1 MSDILITGATRTAIG
16 AFNGMFAKV
25 GAVALG
31 TASTTAS
38 LASCDLN
45 PSLVDEVIFGNVLQ
59 SGLGQN
65 PARQIAIK
73 SNIPIST
80 PAFTVNQVCGSGM
93 KAVDLA
99 WKQIK
104 SGDSKIIIAGGT
116 ENMSQSPYILPA
128 MRSGARLG
136 NAAAIDTILRDA
148 LTDALGDYHMGITAE
163 DIAVKYD
170 ISRQRQDEFALE
182 SQRKYAAALENAIFK
197 TEITPLTTHKR
208 GKEIILD
215 IDEHPRA
222 DASASSLAS
231 LKAVFKK
238 GGSVTA
244 GNASG
249 INDGAASMVVLEDT
263 MLDSV
268 NIQPS
273 ACVKIKDI
281 ASCGC
286 EPELMGL
293 GPIYAVEKLLK
304 RQKMNVESIDIW
316 EINEAFA
323 SQSLAVIEELKI
335 DPAKINV
342 NGGAIALGHPVG
354 ASGARIIVTLIHE
367 MKRRDVQFGVATLCV
382 GGGMGLAILLENI
395 N

>member
-1 MSDILITGATRTAIG
+1 MPDILITGATRTAIG
-16 AFNGMFAKV
+16 AFNGMFTKV
-25 GAVALG
+25 GAVDLG
-31 TASTTAS
+31 TASASAS
-38 LASCDLN
+38 LANCDLN

-59 SGLGQN
+59 AGLGQN

-73 SNIPIST
+73 SNVPIST

-116 ENMSQSPYILPA
+116 ENMTQSPYILPT
-128 MRSGARLG
+128 MRNGARLG
-136 NAAAIDTILRDA
+136 SAAAIDTIISDA
-148 LTDALGDYHMGITAE
+148 LSDALGNYHMGITAE
-163 DIAVKYD
+163 NIAVKYD

-182 SQRKYAAALENAIFK
+182 SQKKYAAALENEIFK
-197 TEITPLTTHKR
+197 TEITPLTTRKR

-215 IDEHPRA
+215 VDEHPRA

-238 GGSVTA
+238 DGTVTP

-249 INDGAASMVVLEDT
+249 INDGAASMIVLEDT
-263 MLDSV
+263 MLDSTS
-268 NIQPS
+268 IQPNS
-273 ACVKIKDI
+273 CVKIKDI

-304 RQKMNVESIDIW
+304 RQKMNIESIDVW

-335 DPAKINV
+335 DPAKVNV

-354 ASGARIIVTLIHE
+354 ASGARIIVTLLHE
-367 MKRRDVQFGVATLCV
+367 MKRKDVQFGVATLCV